1 MQPYRTLFYWLPT
14 TDHESQYN
22 DNMLSIAHVYK
33 DYWPVVGG
41 IENHIK
47 DLAEAEAVLGHKV
60 TVLVTNPGGRPARET
75 INGVQVIR
83 AARLATVAS
92 TPLSLALPFL
102 LSKLQPD
109 ITQVHF
115 PYPVG
120 ELSQWLLR
128 RKRPYVVAYHSDV
141 VKQQR
146 ILRLYNPLLR
156 RVLAGAAGII
166 VGSDNYVQSSPYLR
180 PLAHKCT
187 VVPYAVDVDRFAG
200 AEPLFARDGRFTL
213 LFMGRHRYYKGGDDL
228 IRAVA
233 QLPAELPVRLL
244 FGGDGPL
251 RDEWEQLSQDLGAAD
266 KIQFVGDLSE
276 DELPKFYAS
285 GDLFVLPANSR
296 AEAFGKVLQEAMA
309 AGLPC
314 LTTELGT
321 GTSFVVQDG
330 ITGLVVPPQQPEAL
344 AAAIQQLATEPDLCQ
359 RMGRAGQ
366 DRARQE
372 FSLQQMV
379 EKVQG
384 VYTTHLQI
392 SVYH

>member
-1 MQPYRTLFYWLPT
+1 
-14 TDHESQYN
+14 
-22 DNMLSIAHVYK
+22 MLSIVHVYK

-47 DLAEAEAVLGHKV
+47 DLAEAEAARGHDA
-60 TVLVTNPGGRPARET
+60 TVLVTNPGGRPSRET

-92 TPLSLALPFL
+92 TPLSLTLPFL
-102 LSKLQPD
+102 LSKLRPD
-109 ITQVHF
+109 ITHIHF

-120 ELSQWLLR
+120 ELSQWFLR
-128 RKRPYVVAYHSDV
+128 RKRPYIVAYHSDV
-141 VKQQR
+141 VKQQQ
-146 ILRLYNPLLR
+146 ILRFYNPLLR
-156 RVLAGAAGII
+156 RMLDGAAGIL
-166 VGSDNYVQSSPYLR
+166 VGSDNYVQSSEYLR
-180 PLAHKCT
+180 PLAAKCT
-187 VVPYAVDVDRFAG
+187 TVPYAVDVQRFAG
-200 AEPLFARDGRFTL
+200 AEPLFERDGRFTL

-228 IRAVA
+228 IRALA

-251 RDEWEQLSQDLGAAD
+251 RSEWEQLSQNLGLQD
-266 KIQFVGDLSE
+266 KIQFVGHVSND
-276 DELPKFYAS
+276 DLPKFYAS

-321 GTSFVVQDG
+321 GTSFVVQYG
-330 ITGLVVPPQQPEAL
+330 ITGWVVPPQQPEAL
-344 AAAIQQLATEPDLCQ
+344 AMAIQQLATEPELCQ
-359 RMGRAGQ
+359 EMGLAGQ
-366 DRARQE
+366 RRASEE

-379 EKVQG
+379 EKVLG
-384 VYTTHLQI
+384 VYTAVLR
-392 SVYH
+392 

>member
-1 MQPYRTLFYWLPT
+1 
-14 TDHESQYN
+14 
-22 DNMLSIAHVYK
+22 MLSIVHVYK

-47 DLAEAEAVLGHKV
+47 DLAEAEAVLGHEV
-60 TVLVTNPGGRPARET
+60 TVLVTNPGGRPSREM

-83 AARLATVAS
+83 AGRLATVAS
-92 TPLSLALPFL
+92 TPLSLTLPFL
-102 LSKLQPD
+102 LSKLRPD
-109 ITQVHF
+109 VTQIHF

-128 RKRPYVVAYHSDV
+128 RKRPYLITYHSDV

-146 ILRLYNPLLR
+146 ILRFYNPLLR
-156 RVLAGAAGII
+156 RVLAEAAGIL
-166 VGSDNYVQSSPYLR
+166 VASPNYVQSSPYLR
-180 PLAHKCT
+180 PLADKCT
-187 VVPYAVDVDRFAG
+187 IVPFAVDVERFAG
-200 AEPLFARDGRFTL
+200 AEPLFAEDGRFTL

-228 IRAVA
+228 IHAIA
-233 QLPAELPVRLL
+233 QLPADLPVHLL

-251 RDEWEQLSQDLGAAD
+251 RGEWEQLSQELGVAD
-266 KIQFVGDLSE
+266 KIQFVGHLS
-276 DELPKFYAS
+276 DADLPKFYAS

-330 ITGLVVPPQQPEAL
+330 VTGRVVPPQQPEAL
-344 AAAIQQLATEPDLCQ
+344 AAAIQQLASQPELC
-359 RMGRAGQ
+359 RKMGQAGQ

-372 FSLQQMV
+372 FSLAQMV

-384 VYTTHLQI
+384 VYTAVLH
-392 SVYH
+392 

>member
-1 MQPYRTLFYWLPT
+1 MWPRSSLR
-14 TDHESQYN
+14 YN
-22 DNMLSIAHVYK
+22 ADMLSIVHVYK

-41 IENHIK
+41 IENHVK
-47 DLAEAEAVLGHKV
+47 DLAEAEAALGHEV

-75 INGVQVIR
+75 LNGVQVIR

-92 TPLSLALPFL
+92 TPLSLTLPFL
-102 LSKLQPD
+102 LSKLRPD
-109 ITQVHF
+109 VTQLHF

-128 RKRPYVVAYHSDV
+128 RKRPYLVAYHSDV
-141 VKQQR
+141 VKQQK
-146 ILRLYNPLLR
+146 ILRLYDPLLR

-166 VGSDNYVQSSPYLR
+166 VGSQNYVQSSPYLR
-180 PLAHKCT
+180 PLAGKCSI
-187 VVPYAVDVDRFAG
+187 VPYAVAEERFAQ

-233 QLPAELPVRLL
+233 KLPADLPVRLL
-244 FGGDGPL
+244 LGGDGPQ
-251 RDEWEQLSQDLGAAD
+251 RGEWEQLSHSLSMQS
-266 KIQFVGDLSE
+266 KIQFVGHISDNDL
-276 DELPKFYAS
+276 PRFYAS

-330 ITGLVVPPQQPEAL
+330 VTGRVVPPRQPEAL
-344 AAAIQQLATEPDLCQ
+344 AEAIRELAVQPGVCQ
-359 RMGRAGQ
+359 KMAQAGQ
-366 DRARQE
+366 ARVQQE
-372 FSLQQMV
+372 FSLAQMV
-379 EKVQG
+379 EKVQK
-384 VYTTHLQI
+384 VYTAVLHKPGQKQ
-392 SVYH
+392 

>member
-1 MQPYRTLFYWLPT
+1 MT
-14 TDHESQYN
+14 S
-22 DNMLSIAHVYK
+22 MLSIVHVYK

-47 DLAEAEAVLGHKV
+47 DLAEAEAALGYEV
-60 TVLVTNPGGRPARET
+60 TVLVTNPGGRPSRET

-83 AARLATVAS
+83 AGRLATVAS
-92 TPLSLALPFL
+92 TPLSLTLPFL
-102 LSKLQPD
+102 LSKLRPD
-109 ITQVHF
+109 ITQIHF

-128 RKRPYVVAYHSDV
+128 RKRPYLVAYHSDV
-141 VKQQR
+141 IKQQR

-166 VGSDNYVQSSPYLR
+166 AASDNYVQSSPYLR
-180 PLAHKCT
+180 PLAPKCT
-187 VVPYAVDVDRFAG
+187 IIPYAVDVDRFAG
-200 AEPLFARDGRFTL
+200 AVPLFARDGRFTL
-213 LFMGRHRYYKGGDDL
+213 LFLGRHRYYKGGDDL
-228 IRAVA
+228 IRAMA
-233 QLPAELPVRLL
+233 QLPADLSIRLL
-244 FGGDGPL
+244 MGGDGPL
-251 RDEWEQLSQDLGAAD
+251 RGEWEQLSQELGVAD

-276 DELPKFYAS
+276 ADLPKFYAS

-330 ITGLVVPPQQPEAL
+330 VTGRVVPPQQPETL
-344 AAAIQQLATEPDLCQ
+344 AVTIQQLATQPDLCQ
-359 RMGRAGQ
+359 QMGQAGQ
-366 DRARQE
+366 ARARQE
-372 FSLQQMV
+372 FSLRQMV

-384 VYTTHLQI
+384 VYTAVLRNRRD
-392 SVYH
+392 

>member
-1 MQPYRTLFYWLPT
+1 
-14 TDHESQYN
+14 
-22 DNMLSIAHVYK
+22 MLSIVHVYK

-47 DLAEAEAVLGHKV
+47 DLAEAESALGHDV
-60 TVLVTNPGGRPARET
+60 TVLVTNPGGRPAREM

-92 TPLSLALPFL
+92 TPLSLTLPFL
-102 LSKLQPD
+102 LSNLRPD
-109 ITQVHF
+109 ITQIHF

-120 ELSQWLLR
+120 ELSQWFLR
-128 RKRPYVVAYHSDV
+128 WKRPYLITYHSDV

-146 ILRLYNPLLR
+146 ILRLYKPLLR
-156 RVLAGAAGII
+156 RVLNEAAGIL
-166 VGSDNYVQSSPYLR
+166 VASPNYVQSSPYLR
-180 PLAHKCT
+180 PLSRKCT
-187 VVPYAVDVDRFAG
+187 IIPFAVDVERFAG

-228 IRAVA
+228 IRAMA
-233 QLPAELPVRLL
+233 QLPADWTVRLL
-244 FGGDGPL
+244 VGGDGPL
-251 RDEWEQLSQDLGAAD
+251 RGAWEQLSQKLGVAD
-266 KIQFVGDLSE
+266 KIQFVGNLSE
-276 DELPKFYAS
+276 VDLPKFYAS

-330 ITGLVVPPQQPEAL
+330 VTGRVVPPQQPAAL
-344 AAAIQQLATEPDLCQ
+344 AAAIQQLATRPDLCQ
-359 RMGRAGQ
+359 QMGQAGQ
-366 DRARQE
+366 ARVRQE

-379 EKVQG
+379 AKVIG
-384 VYTTHLQI
+384 AYTAVLHQLP
-392 SVYH
+392 SSKSLL

>member
-1 MQPYRTLFYWLPT
+1 
-14 TDHESQYN
+14 
-22 DNMLSIAHVYK
+22 MLSIVHVYK

-47 DLAEAEAVLGHKV
+47 DLAEAEAALGHSV
-60 TVLVTNPGGRPARET
+60 TVLVTNPGGRPDREMV
-75 INGVQVIR
+75 NGVQVIR

-102 LSKLQPD
+102 LAKLRPD
-109 ITQVHF
+109 VTQVHF
-115 PYPVG
+115 PYPLG

-128 RKRPYVVAYHSDV
+128 KRPYLIAYHSDV

-146 ILRLYNPLLR
+146 ILRFYKPLLR
-156 RVLAGAAGII
+156 RVLAGAAGISA
-166 VGSDNYVQSSPYLR
+166 GSDNYVQSSSYLR

-187 VVPYAVDVDRFAG
+187 VIPYAVDVDRFAG
-200 AEPLFARDGRFTL
+200 GDPLFAEDGRFTL
-213 LFMGRHRYYKGGDDL
+213 IFMGRHRYYKGGDDL

-233 QLPAELPVRLL
+233 QLPADLPVRLL
-244 FGGDGPL
+244 VGGDGP
-251 RDEWEQLSQDLGAAD
+251 RRGAWEQLSQELGVAD
-266 KIQFVGDLSE
+266 KVQFVGDLSE
-276 DELPKFYAS
+276 ADLPNFYAS

-330 ITGLVVPPQQPEAL
+330 VTGRVVPAQQPAVL
-344 AAAIQQLATEPDLCQ
+344 AAAIQQLASQPELCQ
-359 RMGRAGQ
+359 QMGRAGQ
-366 DRARQE
+366 ARARQA
-372 FSLQQMV
+372 FSMAQMV

-384 VYTTHLQI
+384 VYSAVLQQHP
-392 SVYH
+392 SA